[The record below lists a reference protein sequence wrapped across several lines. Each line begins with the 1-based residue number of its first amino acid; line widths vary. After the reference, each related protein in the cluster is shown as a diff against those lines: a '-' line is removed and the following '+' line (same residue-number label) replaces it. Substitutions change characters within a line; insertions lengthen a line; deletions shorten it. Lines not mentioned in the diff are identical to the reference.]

1 MSQNPTC
8 CCGSGTKSPNHGTQS
23 INMQQGGRR
32 SAGLVLGHK
41 AGWAGCFATKIRGN
55 LGGLHCGL
63 GQNEEMNFGGL
74 HCGVGN

>member
-1 MSQNPTC
+1 
-8 CCGSGTKSPNHGTQS
+8 
-23 INMQQGGRR
+23 
-32 SAGLVLGHK
+32 VLGHK
-41 AGWAGCFATKIRGN
+41 AGWAGCFGTKIRGN